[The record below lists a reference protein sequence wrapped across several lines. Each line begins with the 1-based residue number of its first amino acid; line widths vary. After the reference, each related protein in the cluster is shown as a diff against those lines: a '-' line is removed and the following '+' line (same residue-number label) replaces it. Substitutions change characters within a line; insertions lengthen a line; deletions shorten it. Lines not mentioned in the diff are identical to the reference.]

1 VKHSRY
7 DAVVVGAGP
16 NGLAAAIE
24 MARAGRS
31 TLLLEAEESIGGA
44 ARSAPLT
51 LPGFV
56 HDVGAAIFPL
66 TLASPFMR
74 TVPLEDYGVRWVYP
88 PAAVAHPLDDGT
100 AVLLHS
106 SVEQTAT
113 GLGVDAAR
121 YRRLMEPLVAGWDNV
136 SETLLGPPRFPRHPL
151 AFAHFGLLAIWPAT
165 VESRVLFRGKQ
176 ARALFAGLAAHSV
189 SPLSRPLTSA
199 FALTFAITGHAVG
212 WPFPRGGTQT
222 LSDALARYFE
232 SLGGEIVTG
241 TRVESM
247 SGIPPARTVLL
258 DLTPRQIEQIAGN
271 TLPDRFRRGLRRYR
285 YGPGVFKVDYALSGP
300 VPWTS
305 AEVGSAAT
313 VHLGGT
319 LSEIATSERD
329 VARGGH
335 PERPF
340 VLAAQQS
347 LFDPSRAP
355 DGKHTLWA
363 YCHVPNGSTIDM
375 SDRIEEQIERFAP
388 GFRDLILARNT
399 MSPADLER
407 FDANLV
413 GGDISGGS
421 QAAWQVMRRSVVNLS
436 PYKLPGRGL
445 FMCSSATPPGGGV
458 HGMGGYFAA
467 RSALK

>member
-44 ARSAPLT
+44 ARSASLT

-56 HDVGAAIFPL
+56 HDVGAAILPL
-66 TLASPFMR
+66 TVASPFMC
-74 TVPLEDYGVRWVYP
+74 TVPLEDYGVKWVYP

-100 AVLLHS
+100 AVLLHR
-106 SVEQTAT
+106 SVEQTAA
-113 GLGVDAAR
+113 GLGEDAAR
-121 YRRLMEPLVAGWDNV
+121 YTRLMGPLVASWDKV

-151 AFAHFGLLAIWPAT
+151 AFAHFSLLAMWPASF
-165 VESRVLFRGKQ
+165 ESRVLFRGER

-189 SPLSRPLTSA
+189 SPLGRPLTSA

-212 WPFPRGGTQT
+212 WPFPSGGTQT
-222 LSDALARYFE
+222 ISDALGRYLE

-241 TRVESM
+241 KRVESM
-247 SGIPPARTVLL
+247 SDLPPARSVLL
-258 DLTPRQIEQIAGN
+258 DLTPRQIERIAGDA
-271 TLPDRFRRGLRRYR
+271 LPGRFRRRLRKYP

-305 AEVGSAAT
+305 PEVGSAAT

-319 LSEIATSERD
+319 LSEIASSERE

-340 VLAAQQS
+340 VLAAQPS

-355 DGKHTLWA
+355 EGKYTLWA
-363 YCHVPNGSTIDM
+363 YCHVPNGSRVDM
-375 SDRIEEQIERFAP
+375 SDRIEAQIERFAP

-458 HGMGGYFAA
+458 HGMGGYYAA
-467 RSALK
+467 TSALK

>member
-1 VKHSRY
+1 
-7 DAVVVGAGP
+7 
-16 NGLAAAIE
+16 
-24 MARAGRS
+24 
-31 TLLLEAEESIGGA
+31 
-44 ARSAPLT
+44 
-51 LPGFV
+51 
-56 HDVGAAIFPL
+56 
-66 TLASPFMR
+66 
-74 TVPLEDYGVRWVYP
+74 
-88 PAAVAHPLDDGT
+88 
-100 AVLLHS
+100 
-106 SVEQTAT
+106 
-113 GLGVDAAR
+113 
-121 YRRLMEPLVAGWDNV
+121 
-136 SETLLGPPRFPRHPL
+136 
-151 AFAHFGLLAIWPAT
+151 
-165 VESRVLFRGKQ
+165 
-176 ARALFAGLAAHSV
+176 
-189 SPLSRPLTSA
+189 LSHPLTSA
-199 FALTFAITGHAVG
+199 FALTLAITGHAVG

-222 LSDALARYFE
+222 LSDALGRYFE

-241 TRVESM
+241 TRVKSM
-247 SGIPPARTVLL
+247 SDVPPARTVLL
-258 DLTPRQIEQIAGN
+258 DLTPRQIERIAGD
-271 TLPDRFRRGLRRYR
+271 TLPGRFRRGLRRYR

-319 LSEIATSERD
+319 LSEIAASERD

-421 QAAWQVMRRSVVNLS
+421 QAAWQVMRRSVFNLS

-458 HGMGGYFAA
+458 HGMGGYYAA